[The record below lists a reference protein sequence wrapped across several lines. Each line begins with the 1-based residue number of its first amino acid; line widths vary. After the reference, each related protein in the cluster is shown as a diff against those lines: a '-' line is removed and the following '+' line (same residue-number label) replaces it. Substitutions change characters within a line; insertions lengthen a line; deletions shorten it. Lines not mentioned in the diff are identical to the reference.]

1 MDIFSL
7 FTMCGGLAFFLFGMN
22 QLSAGL
28 EKMAGG
34 RLEALLKKAT
44 SNQFLGL
51 LLGTAIT
58 VAIQSSSAVTVM
70 LVGLVNSGI
79 MNLDQTVTVIMGS
92 NIGTTLTAWILSL
105 SGLKTDNV
113 LLSMLK
119 PANFSPVMALIGVCL
134 IMAAKEQKKKD
145 LGQVLVGFA
154 ILMNGMEMMS
164 QALSPLS
171 EVPEFVDA
179 LTAFRNPFFGV
190 LIGTLFTAVIQSSAA
205 SVGVLQALS
214 LTGHIT
220 YGVAIPIIMGQN
232 IGTCVTALLST
243 IGVSKNAKRVSV
255 IHISFNLIGTA
266 IGLILY
272 IMLDWGA
279 GLSIFNDAIKP
290 FEIAAFHSIF
300 NVVTTCLLLPFSKQL
315 VNIAESVIKDDGN
328 QEVFLDK
335 RLLLTPAIAVKE
347 CKKKSALI
355 LQDAAKG
362 YMESMS
368 LIGDYDSKS
377 KDNIKELEERVD
389 DMVESCNNFLILL
402 SSKDVSDS
410 DSEIIATTL
419 HTIGDMER
427 ISDYSLNLSTVAKK
441 MEQADYDKKELKKN
455 LKDTN
460 KKLEIL
466 FEKIMI
472 AYEND
477 DVSKANEVREQSEE
491 LVDQIKKAKKSDL
504 KKLRKGKMD
513 AEISVYLSDYLSI
526 SRRVVEHI
534 QNIAEAII
542 L

>member
-1 MDIFSL
+1 MGLNNIVVVI
-7 FTMCGGLAFFLFGMN
+7 GGLAFFLFGMSV
-22 QLSAGL
+22 LSTALKKVAGKRLEVIL
-28 EKMAGG
+28 EKMTDHP
-34 RLEALLKKAT
+34 LKGLV
-44 SNQFLGL
+44 LG
-51 LLGTAIT
+51 AIIT
-58 VAIQSSSAVTVM
+58 IAMQSSSALTVM

-79 MNLDQTVTVIMGS
+79 MNIAQTVGVIMGS

-105 SGLKTDNV
+105 SGLQTDNIF
-113 LLSMLK
+113 LSLLK
-119 PANFSPVMALIGVCL
+119 PANFSPIMALIGVCL
-134 IMAAKEQKKKD
+134 IMAAKEQRKKD

-154 ILMNGMEMMS
+154 ILMHGMEMMS
-164 QALSPLS
+164 DALSPLS

-190 LIGTLFTAVIQSSAA
+190 LIGTLFTAIIQSSAA

-266 IGLILY
+266 IGLVLY
-272 IMLDWGA
+272 LMLDWGMK
-279 GLSIFNDAIKP
+279 LPIFNEAIKP

-300 NVVTTCLLLPFSKQL
+300 NIVTTLILLPLSKNL
-315 VNIAESVIKDDGN
+315 VNIAENVIKDDGR

-355 LQDAAKG
+355 LQDAMTG
-362 YMESMS
+362 YMSAIS
-368 LIGDYDSKS
+368 LIGDYDGDKR
-377 KDNIKELEERVD
+377 DNVKELEEKVD
-389 DMVESCNNFLILL
+389 EMVESCNNFLIQL

-410 DSEIIATTL
+410 DSETIATTL

-441 MEQADYDKKELKKN
+441 IDQTDYDKKELKKS
-455 LKDTN
+455 LKEMNTS
-460 KKLEIL
+460 LESL
-466 FEKIMI
+466 FENLAL
-472 AYEND
+472 AYETD
-477 DVSKANEVREQSEE
+477 DISKANTVRIQSEE

-513 AEISVYLSDYLSI
+513 AEMSVYMSDYLSI

-542 L
+542 I